1 MTLATRL
8 DLFQESVIREMTR
21 KAIEHNA
28 INLSQ
33 GMPDY
38 SPPRQLQEGIIGAL
52 KANEHQ
58 YTITHGR
65 RDLRQAIAKKL
76 STYNK
81 IEFNPEHEITVTC
94 GASEAI
100 ASSILALL
108 DPNDEIIIFEPIYEN
123 YVPSTILA
131 HGKVIPC
138 PLSEKDFRLDEE
150 QLKNCITN
158 KTKAII
164 VNTPHNPT
172 GINFQIKELRFIADL
187 CVENNIIAITDEI
200 YEHIIYDN
208 HKHTSLASLDG
219 MFERTITISGI
230 SKSFS
235 ATGWRVGYV
244 AATKELSAGIR
255 KCHDYITVCAPS
267 LQQKAALRTFELKE
281 DYFKDLKNTYQA
293 NRDFL
298 YKQLQNLDFKPFKPS
313 GAYYM
318 FTDITE
324 FDMSDLEMADFLVKD
339 EGVATVPGSSFYY
352 GKTKEKIGKNYIRFS
367 FSQKRS
373 TLEEAMERVKNRMM
387 KL

>member
-1 MTLATRL
+1 MTLAKRL
-8 DLFQESVIREMTR
+8 ESFQESVIRKMTR
-21 KAIEHNA
+21 KAIEHDA

-38 SPPRQLQEGIIGAL
+38 SPPKKLQEGIIGAL
-52 KANEHQ
+52 KGNEHQ

-65 RDLRQAIAKKL
+65 RDLRQALAKKL

-81 IEFNPEHEITVTC
+81 LDFNPEHEITVTC

-138 PLSEKDFRLDEE
+138 PLTEKQFRLDEE
-150 QLKNCITN
+150 QLKNSITN

-172 GINFQIKELRFIADL
+172 GTNFQIKELRCIADI

-200 YEHIIYDN
+200 YEYIIYD
-208 HKHTSLASLDG
+208 HQKHTSLASLDG
-219 MFERTITISGI
+219 MFERTITISGM

-244 AATKELSAGIR
+244 AATKELSVGIR
-255 KCHDYITVCAPS
+255 KCHDYLTVCAPS
-267 LQQKAALRTFELKE
+267 LQQKAALRAFELKE
-281 DYFKDLKNTYQA
+281 EYFEYLKNTYQA

-298 YKQLQNLDFKPFKPS
+298 YNRLQNMGFKPFKPT

-324 FDMSDLEMADFLVKD
+324 FELNDIEMADFLVKD
-339 EGVATVPGSSFYY
+339 KGVATVPGSSFYY

-373 TLEEAMERVKNRMM
+373 TLEEAMERVKKRIVT
-387 KL
+387 L